1 MSEIHIK
8 PCPFCGSENISFNAF
23 SILSDAYVLCEQCNA
38 SIEISVPWDD
48 MDEKEHDKVCFEKLS
63 VLWNKRASERNQPE
77 LNENQQIVL
86 DWLKN
91 DMLDDSDFYNTIYN
105 SRFLHVNGVPQ
116 RKENIA
122 FMKLKNKELA
132 QVIQA
137 FSQWALE
144 QEEAE

>member
-1 MSEIHIK
+1 MSK
-8 PCPFCGSENISFNAF
+8 KAVW
-23 SILSDAYVLCEQCNA
+23 LSD
-38 SIEISVPWDD
+38 IEFIEMHSSDWERLESEAFEPDESVQ
-48 MDEKEHDKVCFEKLS
+48 
-63 VLWNKRASERNQPE
+63 AQ

-105 SRFLHVNGVPQ
+105 SRFLHVNGEPH

-122 FMKLKNKELA
+122 FMKLKNKEFA
-132 QVIQA
+132 QVIQV

-144 QEEAE
+144 QEEEK

>member
-1 MSEIHIK
+1 MSK
-8 PCPFCGSENISFNAF
+8 KAVW
-23 SILSDAYVLCEQCNA
+23 LSD
-38 SIEISVPWDD
+38 IEFIEMHSSDWERLESEAFEADESVQ
-48 MDEKEHDKVCFEKLS
+48 L
-63 VLWNKRASERNQPE
+63 Q

-91 DMLDDSDFYNTIYN
+91 DMLDNSDFYNTLYS
-105 SRFLHVNGVPQ
+105 SRKLYVVGEPY

-122 FMKLKNKELA
+122 FMKLGDKELA

-144 QEEAE
+144 QEEE

>member
-1 MSEIHIK
+1 MSK
-8 PCPFCGSENISFNAF
+8 KAVW
-23 SILSDAYVLCEQCNA
+23 LSD
-38 SIEISVPWDD
+38 IEFIEMHSSDWERLESEAFEANESVQ
-48 MDEKEHDKVCFEKLS
+48 
-63 VLWNKRASERNQPE
+63 AQ

-105 SRFLHVNGVPQ
+105 SRFLHVNGDPHQ
-116 RKENIA
+116 KENIA

-137 FSQWALE
+137 FSCWAIE

>member
-1 MSEIHIK
+1 MSK
-8 PCPFCGSENISFNAF
+8 KAVW
-23 SILSDAYVLCEQCNA
+23 LSD
-38 SIEISVPWDD
+38 IEFIEMHSSDWERLESEAFEANESVQ
-48 MDEKEHDKVCFEKLS
+48 
-63 VLWNKRASERNQPE
+63 AQ

-105 SRFLHVNGVPQ
+105 SRFLHVNGEPHQ
-116 RKENIA
+116 KENIA

-137 FSQWALE
+137 FSCWAIE

>member
-1 MSEIHIK
+1 MSK
-8 PCPFCGSENISFNAF
+8 KAVW
-23 SILSDAYVLCEQCNA
+23 LSD
-38 SIEISVPWDD
+38 IEFIEMHSSDWERLESEAFEADESVQA
-48 MDEKEHDKVCFEKLS
+48 H
-63 VLWNKRASERNQPE
+63 
-77 LNENQQIVL
+77 LNENQQIVM

-105 SRFLHVNGVPQ
+105 SRFLHVNGEPH

-144 QEEAE
+144 QEEE

>member
-1 MSEIHIK
+1 MSK
-8 PCPFCGSENISFNAF
+8 KAVW
-23 SILSDAYVLCEQCNA
+23 LSD
-38 SIEISVPWDD
+38 IEFIEMHSSDWERLESEAFEANESVQ
-48 MDEKEHDKVCFEKLS
+48 
-63 VLWNKRASERNQPE
+63 AQ

-105 SRFLHVNGVPQ
+105 SRFLHVNGEPHQ
-116 RKENIA
+116 KESIA

-137 FSQWALE
+137 FSCWAIE